1 MIAKIRLVIWLIIL
15 LLVAYFVSMNTQP
28 SVAVKLLPTYETPEL
43 PLALIIIL
51 SMILGAVMILMFTIT
66 DWFVFKVEK
75 LKLKRQLNLANHEL
89 EKCNKK
95 NQELEEQINKL
106 KEEIE
111 LLKKQQN
118 IKVEE
123 INPPEETTG

>member
-1 MIAKIRLVIWLIIL
+1 MIGKIRLVIWLIIL

-28 SVAVKLLPTYETPEL
+28 SVAIKLLPTYETPQL

-51 SMILGAVMILMFTIT
+51 SMILGAIMILMFTIT

-75 LKLKRQLNLANHEL
+75 LKLKRQLNLTKHEL
-89 EKCNKK
+89 EKCQKK
-95 NQELEEQINKL
+95 NKELEEEINKL
-106 KEEIE
+106 KEE
-111 LLKKQQN
+111 LDLTKKQQN

-123 INPPEETTG
+123 ITPEEENK